1 MSVKG
6 SGKAQLGLLSFY
18 NIYVV
23 LAPSQVATSC
33 VSKRIDVLMMTYDDD
48 LLNLNKVA
56 NPLPKNFDVLIASF
70 WKYLF
75 SAQCAKVKVLFFR
88 FVKLLLK
95 LPHRMMNSNVMRNS
109 GISDPLV
116 LINHF
121 AEKFLKN
128 AQRRANPWPAILSE

>member
-1 MSVKG
+1 
-6 SGKAQLGLLSFY
+6 
-18 NIYVV
+18 
-23 LAPSQVATSC
+23 
-33 VSKRIDVLMMTYDDD
+33 MMTYADD

-56 NPLPKNFDVLIASF
+56 NPLSKNFDVLIASF

-116 LINHF
+116 LIKHL
-121 AEKFLKN
+121 AKKFLKN